1 MVNNHR
7 ETTDSY
13 LLGKALRN
21 FCDFNVWL
29 IALIYKRKTVS
40 MNTYGKQGVLNISW
54 LGGAINWSSLCS
66 WHKNLAAIWLSKNCW
81 CPTLEVLWE
90 ERVKHLQTLPQQN
103 SQIWLHNLV
112 KNRFDPFELQTISAC
127 LTLNS
132 FFRTPKISLVILLII
147 SHTVHVMLVWR
158 IWYWII
164 L

>member
-21 FCDFNVWL
+21 FCDFIVWL

-40 MNTYGKQGVLNISW
+40 MNTYGKQGVFNKYLLTWWGYKLVITLFLTW
-54 LGGAINWSSLCS
+54 
-66 WHKNLAAIWLSKNCW
+66 NLAAIWLSKNCW

-103 SQIWLHNLV
+103 SQVWLHYLL
-112 KNRFDPFELQTISAC
+112 KNRFDQFELQTISAC

-132 FFRTPKISLVILLII
+132 FFQTPKISLVILLII
-147 SHTVHVMLVWR
+147 SYTVHVMLVWR

-164 L
+164 